1 MSHTGCCPQLTTS
14 YWSYVTREMA
24 WGAGDMGCCP
34 RGAAGCRLVLALALT
49 MSRDHKQRVCGRKF
63 KVGAGVGQP
72 SPGAQGGH
80 RPRTPVALLC
90 VDLAEV
96 LALVFHTH
104 WGTGQ
109 QGPCLLVSCLWS
121 MGVGPPQNSSRS
133 LPEACPPGCLPP
145 GTAVRHCDEHRGWL
159 PPNLFNCTSVTFS
172 ELKGFVSEPSSLHLL
187 APHPVFTQDDV
198 PASPVL
204 RKGTPTTPAPAPRGP
219 CPELSLPF
227 PSPCALEFEFRP
239 RGTSLSPLCWT
250 PLPVL
255 VPG

>member
-121 MGVGPPQNSSRS
+121 MGVGPLQTSARS

-187 APHPVFTQDDV
+187 APHP
-198 PASPVL
+198 
-204 RKGTPTTPAPAPRGP
+204 G
-219 CPELSLPF
+219 
-227 PSPCALEFEFRP
+227 
-239 RGTSLSPLCWT
+239 
-250 PLPVL
+250 
-255 VPG
+255 